1 MRMSRRLGSY
11 SGSNASLASVYGAAN
26 EKITITNSEG
36 LSFEVITDNSGYGGE
51 IKLPFG
57 VYTVTGGVSGF
68 SKSSTVDKRT
78 TRINAWMDD
87 AVIYFWHGA
96 APVGAW
102 SGDDY
107 VTNSN
112 TTEYSK
118 WSTEN
123 GKLYVEAY
131 SKFSSANIGTSS
143 AVDLT
148 GIDQLHFAVDSCNAN
163 NSYFVVSPTKDLRQK
178 VIEYQDPNSDNHT
191 VTLDVTALTGVHYI
205 AFFVHV
211 YDYTTTRTCTVSRVW
226 GTIDPEGTIRS
237 IEKSIAIGGTYRYA
251 NSLIAGDWVKVSS
264 LSFGSINYVGQGT
277 EDYNAMMVPVS
288 AFTYSGTFK
297 KLRMALHLWTSD
309 KNNHTFR
316 WAVTTSTANS
326 DAYKYGAGAVTD
338 SYQLGQGTWT
348 PPYSDSFQWFTI
360 DLDCDAVAS
369 GVPLYI
375 YLWRDNTTYGNIHVM
390 QQAVVTLDYAKK

>member
-1 MRMSRRLGSY
+1 MRISHKMGLYGGKQTAVVSI
-11 SGSNASLASVYGAAN
+11 YGAAT
-26 EKITITNSEG
+26 EPVTITHSDGTTYTAVTN
-36 LSFEVITDNSGYGGE
+36 DSGYGGE
-51 IKLPFG
+51 LELPFG
-57 VYTVTGGVSGF
+57 SYAVYGDVSKV
-68 SKSSTVDKRT
+68 SKTATVDKTT

-87 AVIYFWHGA
+87 ATIYFWHGA
-96 APVGAW
+96 APAGAW

-107 VTNSN
+107 VASSN
-112 TTEYSK
+112 ITEYSK

-131 SKFSSANIGTSS
+131 SKFSNAIIGTSS

-178 VIEYQDPNSDNHT
+178 VIEYRDPNSGNHT
-191 VTLDVTALTGVHYI
+191 VTLDVSALTGVHYI

-211 YDYTTTRTCTVSRVW
+211 YDYLNTRTCTVSRVW
-226 GTIDPEGTIRS
+226 GTIDPSGTIRS
-237 IEKSIAIGGTYRYA
+237 IEKSIAIGSTYRYA

-297 KLRMALHLWTSD
+297 NLRMALHLWTSD

-316 WAVTTSTANS
+316 WAVTTSTANAQ
-326 DAYKYGAGAVTD
+326 AYKVGSGAVTD

-348 PPYSDSFQWFTI
+348 PPYSDSYQWFTI
-360 DLDCDAVAS
+360 DLDCEAVAS

-375 YLWRDNTTYGNIHVM
+375 YLWRDNNTYGNIHVT
-390 QQAVVTLDYAKK
+390 QSAVVTLNYAKA

>member
-1 MRMSRRLGSY
+1 MLFNIPVGGNR
-11 SGSNASLASVYGAAN
+11 AATVSVYGAAS
-26 EKITITNSEG
+26 ETVTITNNEG
-36 LSFEVITDNSGYGGE
+36 IAFEVATDGSGYGGE
-51 IKLPFG
+51 IKIPFG
-57 VYTVTGGVSGF
+57 VYTVTGSVSGF
-68 SKSSTVDKRT
+68 SKNSTVDKNT
-78 TRINAWMDD
+78 TRINAWIDN
-87 AVIYFWHGA
+87 AVNYFWHGA
-96 APVGAW
+96 TPCGAW
-102 SGDDY
+102 TGDGYSGGSNI
-107 VTNSN
+107 TANS
-112 TTEYSK
+112 TWSVGETLFVSSMDRYS
-118 WSTEN
+118 N
-123 GKLYVEAY
+123 AI
-131 SKFSSANIGTSS
+131 IGTAS

-163 NSYFVVSPTKDLRQK
+163 NSYFVVSPTKDIKQK
-178 VIEYQDPNSDNHT
+178 AIEYKDPNSGSHT

-205 AFFVHV
+205 AFYVHV
-211 YDYTTTRTCTVSRVW
+211 YDYVTTRTCTVSRVW
-226 GTIDPEGTIRS
+226 GTIDPSGTIRS
-237 IEKSIAIGGTYRYA
+237 IEKSIAIGSTYRYA

-326 DAYKYGAGAVTD
+326 DVYKYGAGAVTD

-348 PPYSDSFQWFTI
+348 PPYSDSYQWFTI
-360 DLDCDAVAS
+360 DLDCDHVPS